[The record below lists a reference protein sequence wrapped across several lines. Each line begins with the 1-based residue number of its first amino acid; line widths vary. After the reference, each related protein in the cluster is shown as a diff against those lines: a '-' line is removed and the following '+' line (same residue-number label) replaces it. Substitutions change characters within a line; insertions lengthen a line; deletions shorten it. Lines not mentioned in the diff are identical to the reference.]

1 MVLCHGGEEVGR
13 GQLLAAGGKV
23 QPVAE
28 GRLLRHGDDRCFTG
42 LALDALLASLA
53 GVALLTLLTLRA
65 GVAFGALDALLPDGT
80 LFAHRAPFPLFAP
93 LAPGTDGPLGAG
105 IALGTGRPPV
115 SLGPDGT
122 GIAPD
127 PLQSHAAGVA
137 LGTGIPPH
145 ALGAPRAHRPHR
157 APGTGGT
164 GAALLS
170 LDAPGSHGTLLAPDA
185 LLAPGTLRPCGA
197 CGALDGHIG
206 AAGVR
211 LAAAAPAGPGIVIHS
226 SLPLMKIMDR
236 CPVVCPGR
244 GGGA

>member
-1 MVLCHGGEEVGR
+1 MLCIN
-13 GQLLAAGGKV
+13 K
-23 QPVAE
+23 
-28 GRLLRHGDDRCFTG
+28 RLY
-42 LALDALLASLA
+42 
-53 GVALLTLLTLRA
+53 
-65 GVAFGALDALLPDGT
+65 
-80 LFAHRAPFPLFAP
+80 
-93 LAPGTDGPLGAG
+93 
-105 IALGTGRPPV
+105 
-115 SLGPDGT
+115 
-122 GIAPD
+122 
-127 PLQSHAAGVA
+127 
-137 LGTGIPPH
+137 
-145 ALGAPRAHRPHR
+145 R

-170 LDAPGSHGTLLAPDA
+170 LDAPGAHGTLLALDA